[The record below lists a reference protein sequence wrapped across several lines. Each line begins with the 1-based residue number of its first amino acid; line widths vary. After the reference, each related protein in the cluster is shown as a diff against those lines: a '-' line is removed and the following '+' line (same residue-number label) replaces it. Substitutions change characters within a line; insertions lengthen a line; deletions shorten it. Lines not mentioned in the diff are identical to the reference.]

1 MDGAV
6 QITGPMGESWIYFGP
21 EDFEAIEGEFVFEV
35 RADAQPRDTL
45 MVERAQLMQFLELIS
60 NNPLIGASETLLR
73 AVASKF
79 PAIAHNEALIQ
90 EVKLLSI
97 FMLQMQAIQ
106 GGPNPSKSSEPSGG
120 SKTRGREVS
129 EQSRKVAAK

>member
-1 MDGAV
+1 
-6 QITGPMGESWIYFGP
+6 
-21 EDFEAIEGEFVFEV
+21 
-35 RADAQPRDTL
+35 
-45 MVERAQLMQFLELIS
+45 MVERAQLMQFLEMIS
-60 NNPLIGASETLLR
+60 KNPLIGASETLLR

-90 EVKLLSI
+90 EVRLLSI
-97 FMLQMQAIQ
+97 FMLQMQAVQ
-106 GGPNPSKSSEPSGG
+106 GGPNPTQGSSESGG